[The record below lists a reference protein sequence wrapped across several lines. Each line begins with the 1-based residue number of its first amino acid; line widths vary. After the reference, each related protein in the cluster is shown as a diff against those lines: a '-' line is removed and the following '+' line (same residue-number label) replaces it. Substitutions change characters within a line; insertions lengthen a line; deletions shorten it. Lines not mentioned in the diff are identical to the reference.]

1 VVHAVGVD
9 EVDHRAVTIVAC
21 RQTDGV
27 SLPVEVRFERRDCPR
42 YAPESRRG
50 RVHRSWEESEMI
62 DALRAWADQHGRS
75 PKLTDWFFNDADRP
89 TSHTVRRRF
98 GSWTK
103 ALKHA
108 GLEPA
113 RRNCGWESDDIA
125 RALRTWTEEHGR
137 PPKNVDWRR
146 AKQTHPSDVTV
157 RAHFGTWERALAAAG
172 VRDIDRRSKS
182 AR

>member
-1 VVHAVGVD
+1 MLQCPPALTVD
-9 EVDHRAVTIVAC
+9 VDAKLV
-21 RQTDGV
+21 
-27 SLPVEVRFERRDCPR
+27 LPVEAAVEV
-42 YAPESRRG
+42 ASVNG
-50 RVHRSWEESEMI
+50 LGEEV
-62 DALRAWADQHGRS
+62 G
-75 PKLTDWFFNDADRP
+75 K
-89 TSHTVRRRF
+89 F

-113 RRNCGWESDDIA
+113 GRKCGWESDDIA

-146 AKQTHPSDVTV
+146 ATQTHPSDVTV
-157 RAHFGTWERALAAAG
+157 RAHFGTWERALAAAA
-172 VRDIDRRSKS
+172 VRDIDRRSKG